1 MTASLVGRLSWVLVA
16 VAIALRAWVQISG
29 GFRQQDFVALDA
41 GRAALSDPALVLTG
55 GDPVSSPLAV
65 VASAVVTA
73 IQPLGYLPAAA
84 IMVLLWAAVA
94 LLGRHVLLDIV
105 GPRPAVL
112 VPLAFVLLGVVTVPG
127 TSWWS
132 TAVVTSVG
140 LIGAL
145 LITWSVARP
154 PRTRT
159 SDTAWLIAGTVLVL
173 LAAGPS
179 VLSPWALLP
188 VVGLAVAAA
197 LSESSRWTTGI
208 ASVVRTQAVR
218 WVIVI
223 GALAAWGAWC
233 YLAGGIV
240 GDRPLDAGPY
250 ASFVGRGV
258 MDGVAGTLLGGPLDW
273 FEGGTGLPVA
283 APPIWLVALGAQSLL
298 LLAAAAA
305 VLRPRVGRVWAVT
318 AVSVVAMLALAA
330 LETRVV
336 FPEAAGTLLALAPAT
351 VPLTI
356 ALALSL
362 MPRRGEPEPSRMEW
376 ARRASLRARPFLIGA
391 LVLDLAAVA
400 AVMSTVAWRDAWRS
414 PQASDWLTTAQRSVA
429 DADPAVPLL
438 PQAVPPYVV
447 SPLLAPANLTSTV
460 LGSLTSRPPFGEV
473 TTRLT
478 AFDSS
483 GALRSAT
490 LAGIRPEEGPP
501 FPCGW
506 PAVDG
511 VATVA
516 LGRDLPEFTYVV
528 RVATRTTGA
537 GLMTLRLGRG
547 DSVTVPLTA
556 EPTTQY
562 VRLTGSG
569 GELIAEIPPGDF
581 GVCLASIVIGQVVI
595 PDDVDAEQAAPEAG
609 TPAP

>member
-1 MTASLVGRLSWVLVA
+1 M
-16 VAIALRAWVQISG
+16 
-29 GFRQQDFVALDA
+29 
-41 GRAALSDPALVLTG
+41 
-55 GDPVSSPLAV
+55 V
-65 VASAVVTA
+65 V
-73 IQPLGYLPAAA
+73 
-84 IMVLLWAAVA
+84 LWAAVA
-94 LLGRHVLLDIV
+94 LLSRHVLVDIF
-105 GPRPAVL
+105 GPRPAIL
-112 VPLAFVLLGVVTVPG
+112 IPLAFMLLAVVTVPG

-145 LITWSVARP
+145 LIMWSVVRP

-159 SDTAWLIAGTVLVL
+159 SDTAWLIVGTLLVL

-179 VLSPWALLP
+179 ALSPWAWLP

-197 LSESSRWTTGI
+197 LTERSRWTTGI
-208 ASVVRTQAVR
+208 ASVLRTQAIR

-223 GALAAWGAWC
+223 GALAAWGTWC
-233 YLAGGIV
+233 YLAGAPV
-240 GDRPLDAGPY
+240 GERPLDVGPY

-258 MDGVAGTLLGGPLDW
+258 MDGVAGTVLGGPLDW

-283 APPIWLVALGAQSLL
+283 APPLWLVALGAQALL

-305 VLRPRVGRVWAVT
+305 VLRPRIGRVWAVT
-318 AVSVVAMLALAA
+318 AVSVVIVLALAA
-330 LETRVV
+330 VESRVV

-356 ALALSL
+356 ALGLSL
-362 MPRRGEPEPSRMEW
+362 MPRRGEPESARMEW
-376 ARRASLRARPFLIGA
+376 ARRVSLRARPFIIGA
-391 LVLDLAAVA
+391 IVLDLVAVA

-414 PQASDWLTTAQRSVA
+414 PQAADWLTTAQRSA
-429 DADPAVPLL
+429 SDADPAVPLL

-490 LAGIRPEEGPP
+490 LAGIRPDEASP

-511 VATVA
+511 VATVP

-537 GLMTLRLGRG
+537 GSMTLRLGRG
-547 DSVTVPLTA
+547 EPVTVPLSA
-556 EPTTQY
+556 EPSTQY

-569 GELIAEIPPGDF
+569 GDLIAEVPPGDF
-581 GVCLASIVIGQVVI
+581 GVCLASILIGQVVV
-595 PDDVDAEQAAPEAG
+595 PGDVDAEPTATEAG